1 MNRLII
7 LSNRLPVN
15 VVRDKDQLH
24 LQPSVGGL
32 ATGLASY
39 RKSSDCIWIGWP
51 GVPREGLSTA
61 DRKGIQSQLQELK
74 CVPVHLSA
82 SDVCDYYEGFSN
94 KTLWPL
100 FHYFQLFTI
109 YEQSY
114 WQAYC
119 RVNQLFL
126 DAASKVV
133 RPDDTVWIHDY
144 QLMLLP
150 GLLREKF
157 PDLSIGFFLH
167 IPFPSFEVF
176 RLLPWRRQILDGLL
190 GADLIGFHT
199 YDYVRHFLSSAS
211 RLAGL
216 DHTTGQIQF
225 GARQIQVDAFPMGI
239 DYPKYARA
247 VQSPRVNRFVR
258 SFRAK
263 THRRKVILSVDRLDY
278 TKGILQRLE
287 AYDLFLTE
295 NPKYARKVVMIV
307 LAVPSRTGVEHYE
320 KLRNRVDQLVGRING
335 RHATFGWVPIW
346 YMYRAL
352 SFERLTALYAVSDVA
367 LITPLR
373 DGMNLIAKEYIAASS
388 DGKGVLILSEMAG
401 AASELPEALMVNAN
415 DKQAIAA
422 AIREAIEMPEAEQE
436 RRNRLMQNRL
446 SRYTVRRW
454 ARDFLDSLE
463 AIKEKQKTI
472 RSHKFNPRIQ
482 RMLAERY
489 RTAEQRLLLLDYDG
503 TLAPFASRPEQAR
516 PDAELLSL
524 LTQLTRPRANT
535 VVIISGRDRQTLEQ
549 WLGKLKLSL
558 VAEHGAWHR
567 DKYGEWICNAPPAMA
582 WKKKIR
588 PILNIFSDRTPGS
601 SVEEKDFSLVWHFR
615 RTDPALAQVRS
626 QEIKDALRNMTA
638 NLGLGVFEGSKI
650 LEIKNLAI
658 HKGTVTTKWL
668 ASRNWP
674 FVLAA
679 GDDYTDEDIFHAAQ
693 TRLFTIKIG
702 TGPTRARFTI
712 ESVSRFRSV
721 LKSLTLTH

>member
-1 MNRLII
+1 MSRLII

-15 VVRDKDQLH
+15 VVRDKDHLR

-51 GVPREGLSTA
+51 GVPRDGLNAA
-61 DRKGIQSQLQELK
+61 DRKSIQSQLQAMN
-74 CVPVHLSA
+74 CIPVHLSA
-82 SDVCDYYEGFSN
+82 QDVQDYYEGFSN

-126 DAASKVV
+126 EAAAKII
-133 RPDDTVWIHDY
+133 RPDDTVWVHDY
-144 QLMLLP
+144 QLLLLP

-157 PDLSIGFFLH
+157 PHLSTGFFLH

-176 RLLPWRRQILDGLL
+176 RLLPWRKQILDGLL

-199 YDYVRHFLSSAS
+199 YDYVRHFLSSVS

-216 DHTTGQIQF
+216 DNTMGQIQL
-225 GARQIQVDAFPMGI
+225 GSRQIQADAFPMGI
-239 DYPKYARA
+239 DYPRYARA
-247 VQSPRVNRFVR
+247 VQSPKVNQYVR

-287 AYDLFLTE
+287 AYDLFLAD
-295 NPKYARKVVMIV
+295 NPQYARKVVMIM

-335 RHATFGWVPIW
+335 RHATIGWVPIW
-346 YMYRAL
+346 YMYRSL

-373 DGMNLIAKEYIAASS
+373 DGMNLIAKEYIASSS

-401 AASELPEALMVNAN
+401 AASELPEALIVNAN

-454 ARDFLDSLE
+454 ARDFLESLG
-463 AIKEKQKTI
+463 AVKEKQKTV
-472 RSHKFNPRIQ
+472 RSHKFSPRIQ
-482 RMLAERY
+482 RLLMGRY
-489 RTAEQRLLLLDYDG
+489 RSAKRRLLLLDYDG
-503 TLAPFASRPEQAR
+503 TLSPFASRPEQAK
-516 PDAELLSL
+516 PDGELLTL
-524 LTQLTRPRANT
+524 LNRLTRPKNNR

-558 VAEHGAWHR
+558 IAEHGAWHR
-567 DKYGEWICNAPPAMA
+567 DSGGQWTCNAPPATA
-582 WKKKIR
+582 WKKQIR
-588 PILNIFSDRTPGS
+588 PILEIYSDRTPGS

-615 RTDPALAQVRS
+615 RTDPALALVRS
-626 QEIKDALRNMTA
+626 QEIKDALRNLTA
-638 NLGLGVFEGSKI
+638 NLGLGIFEGSKI
-650 LEIKNLAI
+650 LEIKNIAI
-658 HKGTVTTKWL
+658 HKGNAVSKWL
-668 ASRNWP
+668 ASEAWP

-679 GDDYTDEDIFHAAQ
+679 GDDYTDEDMFHAAQ

-702 TGPTRARFTI
+702 PGPTRARFTI

-721 LKSLTLTH
+721 LKSLSSI